1 MISLLFQEYNKNDF
15 DFRINFVVARVITY
29 LNPTEVRQRN
39 VRVVV
44 QLLKYDQV
52 TYHKIKPLLTKT
64 GNWKQHLIFQFNY
77 IYNDCFIRNRASSHQ
92 LKCIDLLCRC

>member
-52 TYHKIKPLLTKT
+52 TYHKNQTPV
-64 GNWKQHLIFQFNY
+64 N
-77 IYNDCFIRNRASSHQ
+77 
-92 LKCIDLLCRC
+92 